1 MIYADNDNKLLGNFE
16 FTDKKHANK
25 AIERGWNEKSIE
37 NAKQNPIKVGE
48 SINRNTGNKST
59 VYFVD
64 DNQYIVID
72 NVTNTIVQT
81 SDLNDKDWKVDSGI
95 KNIRSTK

>member
-48 SINRNTGNKST
+48 SINRNIDNKST

-72 NVTNTIVQT
+72 NVTNTIV
-81 SDLNDKDWKVDSGI
+81 
-95 KNIRSTK
+95 

>member
-16 FTDKKHANK
+16 FTDKNK
-25 AIERGWNEKSIE
+25 AIERGWNEKNIE

-48 SINRNTGNKST
+48 SINRNIDNKST

-72 NVTNTIVQT
+72 NVTNTIV
-81 SDLNDKDWKVDSGI
+81 
-95 KNIRSTK
+95 

>member
-1 MIYADNDNKLLGNFE
+1 M
-16 FTDKKHANK
+16 
-25 AIERGWNEKSIE
+25 
-37 NAKQNPIKVGE
+37 
-48 SINRNTGNKST
+48 NRNTGNKST

-64 DNQYIVID
+64 ENQYIVID